1 MKGPAGDS
9 KILADQDH
17 FLGPLLESCYRKM
30 PVVSENRKCVHRF
43 TKDVSEPLP
52 ECHSK
57 VIL

>member
-9 KILADQDH
+9 KTLAGQDH

-30 PVVSENRKCVHRF
+30 PVVSENRKCVNRF
-43 TKDVSEPLP
+43 TIDVSEPRP

-57 VIL
+57 VI